1 MEKYTTLYD
10 VLIIGAGPS
19 GSNAAI
25 SYKNLNPNLKVGL
38 IDKSIFPRDKSCGD
52 AIGPGVISALKRFNN
67 QHILDNE
74 PQVVSTTLYG
84 PENIGIQNYIPEVKN
99 KEDSIVYVIPRIDL
113 DNRILNLAKDLDVD
127 VFEGYSFVS
136 FEKDSDNKLVV
147 EIKNGDNITK
157 LGTKILV
164 GADGANSRVRKQLN
178 VNTNSDWHKAIAI
191 RAYIDSPNYL
201 EIFKERTLMFEI
213 NVSAEKGYAWA
224 FPSKGNLLNIGIG
237 VPLNIFK
244 KEKLDINVLLQD
256 FITQLTNRG
265 VVVENIRDEKSYLLP
280 FASSRPKFKN
290 DINVALIGDASSM
303 INPMSGEGIF
313 YGMEAGYLLA
323 KNTYNL
329 IDSSDL
335 TKGIAD
341 YEKAFSKRFR
351 KHYLSCA
358 LARLLLQSPFMTK
371 RLLKVA
377 SNDQNTI
384 DFVVELLFDE
394 AYLTFG
400 EVMKIVYKFLLP
412 SKLLFCYQK
421 TKRKRPD
428 LLN

>member
-25 SYKNLNPNLKVGL
+25 SYKNLNPDLKVGL

-136 FEKDSDNKLVV
+136 FEKDLDNKLIV

-157 LGTKILV
+157 LGAKILV

-329 IDSSDL
+329 IDSPDL

-412 SKLLFCYQK
+412 SKVLMLLSK
-421 TKRKRPD
+421 
-428 LLN
+428 N

>member
-157 LGTKILV
+157 LGAKILV

-201 EIFKERTLMFEI
+201 EIFKDRTLMFEI

-265 VVVENIRDEKSYLLP
+265 VVVENIRHEKSYLLP

-412 SKLLFCYQK
+412 SKVLMLLSK
-421 TKRKRPD
+421 
-428 LLN
+428 N

>member
-113 DNRILNLAKDLDVD
+113 DNRILNLAKDLDID

-136 FEKDSDNKLVV
+136 FEKDLDNKLIV

-157 LGTKILV
+157 LGAKILV

-280 FASSRPKFKN
+280 FASSRPKFRN

-329 IDSSDL
+329 IDSPEL

-412 SKLLFCYQK
+412 SKVLMLLSK
-421 TKRKRPD
+421 
-428 LLN
+428 N

>member
-67 QHILDNE
+67 QHILDHE

-157 LGTKILV
+157 LGAKILV

-244 KEKLDINVLLQD
+244 KQKLDINVLLQD

-280 FASSRPKFKN
+280 FASSRPKFRN

-412 SKLLFCYQK
+412 SKVLMLLSK
-421 TKRKRPD
+421 
-428 LLN
+428 N

>member
-38 IDKSIFPRDKSCGD
+38 IDKSVFPRDKSCGD

-67 QHILDNE
+67 HHILDNE

-147 EIKNGDNITK
+147 EIKNGDNIIK
-157 LGTKILV
+157 LGAKILV

-178 VNTNSDWHKAIAI
+178 VNTNSDWHKAIAM

-280 FASSRPKFKN
+280 FASSRPKFRN

-329 IDSSDL
+329 IDSPDL

-412 SKLLFCYQK
+412 SKVLMLLSK
-421 TKRKRPD
+421 
-428 LLN
+428 N

>member
-1 MEKYTTLYD
+1 MEKYTILYD

-25 SYKNLNPNLKVGL
+25 SYKNLNPDLKVGL

-84 PENIGIQNYIPEVKN
+84 PENIGIQNYIPQVKN

-136 FEKDSDNKLVV
+136 FEKDLDNKLIV

-157 LGTKILV
+157 LGAKILV

-280 FASSRPKFKN
+280 FASSRPKFRN

-329 IDSSDL
+329 IDSPEL

-412 SKLLFCYQK
+412 SKVLMLLSK
-421 TKRKRPD
+421 
-428 LLN
+428 N

>member
-74 PQVVSTTLYG
+74 PQVVSTALYG

-157 LGTKILV
+157 LGAKILV

-329 IDSSDL
+329 IDSPDL

-412 SKLLFCYQK
+412 SKVLMLLSK
-421 TKRKRPD
+421 
-428 LLN
+428 N

>member
-25 SYKNLNPNLKVGL
+25 SYKNLNPDLKVGL

-136 FEKDSDNKLVV
+136 FEKDLDNKLIV

-157 LGTKILV
+157 LGAKILV

-280 FASSRPKFKN
+280 FASSRPKFRN

-329 IDSSDL
+329 IDSPEL

-412 SKLLFCYQK
+412 SKVLMLLSK
-421 TKRKRPD
+421 
-428 LLN
+428 N

>member
-113 DNRILNLAKDLDVD
+113 DNRILNLAKDLEVD

-157 LGTKILV
+157 LGAKILV

-329 IDSSDL
+329 IDSPDL

-412 SKLLFCYQK
+412 SKVLMLLSK
-421 TKRKRPD
+421 
-428 LLN
+428 N

>member
-136 FEKDSDNKLVV
+136 FEKDLDNKLIV
-147 EIKNGDNITK
+147 EIKNGDNIKK
-157 LGTKILV
+157 LGAKILV

-329 IDSSDL
+329 IDSPDL

-341 YEKAFSKRFR
+341 YEKAFSKRCR

-412 SKLLFCYQK
+412 SKVLMLLSK
-421 TKRKRPD
+421 
-428 LLN
+428 N

>member
-38 IDKSIFPRDKSCGD
+38 IDKSVFPRDKSCGD

-67 QHILDNE
+67 HHILDNE

-136 FEKDSDNKLVV
+136 FEKDLDNKLVV
-147 EIKNGDNITK
+147 EIKNGDSITK

-329 IDSSDL
+329 IDSPEL

-412 SKLLFCYQK
+412 SKVLMLLSK
-421 TKRKRPD
+421 
-428 LLN
+428 N

>member
-157 LGTKILV
+157 LGAKILV

-224 FPSKGNLLNIGIG
+224 FPSKVNLLNIGIG

-265 VVVENIRDEKSYLLP
+265 VVVENMRDEKSYLLP

-335 TKGIAD
+335 TKGIAN

-400 EVMKIVYKFLLP
+400 KVMKIVYKFLLP
-412 SKLLFCYQK
+412 SKVLMLLSK
-421 TKRKRPD
+421 
-428 LLN
+428 N

>member
-157 LGTKILV
+157 LGAKILV

-329 IDSSDL
+329 IDSPEL

-412 SKLLFCYQK
+412 SKVLMLLSK
-421 TKRKRPD
+421 
-428 LLN
+428 N

>member
-38 IDKSIFPRDKSCGD
+38 IDKSVFPRDKSCGD

-67 QHILDNE
+67 HHILDNE

-136 FEKDSDNKLVV
+136 FEKDSNNKLVV

-157 LGTKILV
+157 LGAKILV

-329 IDSSDL
+329 IDSPDL

-412 SKLLFCYQK
+412 SKVLMLLSK
-421 TKRKRPD
+421 
-428 LLN
+428 N